1 MGDLVIYCD
10 AKHEGVWFRDLS
22 PLLANAKFAMIGRRC
37 INVPIIESHTSF
49 IGPPNLCLYRPL

>member
-1 MGDLVIYCD
+1 MIYCD